1 VKSLILAILIFSN
14 VCQAWETNNDKLS
27 GQFETADLV
36 CSNGSNGLACV
47 SKASIDKDRKMIES
61 LKIQDEYYKMMIDE
75 IKSKKS
81 LELEKAS
88 KKAKVLK

>member
-1 VKSLILAILIFSN
+1 
-14 VCQAWETNNDKLS
+14 
-27 GQFETADLV
+27 
-36 CSNGSNGLACV
+36 
-47 SKASIDKDRKMIES
+47 MIES